1 MKVKNAMNRKVF
13 VANPDV
19 TVKEAA
25 KIMTQ
30 YRIGSLIVMED
41 KKIVGIITELDI
53 LWKVVA
59 GGLDPETTQIK
70 DVMTKNVITVQANQT
85 VEEAA
90 ELMVEKKVKKLPVL
104 DDHKLVGIVTA
115 TDLISFQPKLIDAL
129 AKMLLFREDQTKV
142 AG

>member
-1 MKVKNAMNRKVF
+1 MFVKRAMNRKVF

-59 GGLDPETTQIK
+59 GGLDAETTQIK
-70 DVMTKNVITVQANQT
+70 DVMTKDVITVQANQT

-90 ELMVEKKVKKLPVL
+90 ELMVENEVKKLPVL
-104 DDHKLVGIVTA
+104 DDNKLVGIVTA

>member
-25 KIMTQ
+25 KIMTH

-41 KKIVGIITELDI
+41 KKVIGIITELDI

>member
-1 MKVKNAMNRKVF
+1 MKVKHAMNRNVF

-25 KIMTQ
+25 KIMTH

-41 KKIVGIITELDI
+41 KKVVGIITELDI

-70 DVMTKNVITVQANQT
+70 DVMTKGVITIKADQT

-90 ELMVEKKVKKLPVL
+90 DLMVQKNVKKLPVL

-129 AKMLLFREDQTKV
+129 AKLLLFEEDHTKV

>member
-1 MKVKNAMNRKVF
+1 MNRKVF

>member
-1 MKVKNAMNRKVF
+1 MLVKRAMNRKVF

>member
-1 MKVKNAMNRKVF
+1 MFVKRAMNRKVF

-90 ELMVEKKVKKLPVL
+90 ELMVENEVKKLPVL
-104 DDHKLVGIVTA
+104 DNHKLVGIVTA